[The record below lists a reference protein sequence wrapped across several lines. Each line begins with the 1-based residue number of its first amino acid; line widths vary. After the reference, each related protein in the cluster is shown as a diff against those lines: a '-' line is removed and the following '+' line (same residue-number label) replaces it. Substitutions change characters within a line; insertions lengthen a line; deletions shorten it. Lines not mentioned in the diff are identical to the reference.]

1 MYGTTTILYDTIS
14 DKHQTG
20 SFLQSIVMDVY
31 GLHIPDK
38 PLTNF
43 ELLDYAKQLNIPNF
57 RGVFMSD
64 ELPRKPWSVECG
76 IVNFNTSLET
86 GSHWVAYYKNKKE
99 RIAFDSYGQVVLAEL
114 RDYLKTEKEKNEE
127 VIQRNTDIVQK
138 SNTQVCGHLCLYVLK
153 SLSIGQTFREIL
165 DYLTT
170 RRTGGGGRGAGIQ
183 WTNNIAN
190 ELHKTAR
197 KNFLKRFVFVRHV
210 DDVWGADLV
219 ELQTLSRKNSGYRYI
234 LMVIDIFSKYG
245 WSVPLKTKT
254 GKEVAGALQKIFKE
268 NKSPAKLWV
277 DKGREF
283 YNKDV
288 SALLKKND
296 ILIYS
301 TNNDE
306 KCSVVERWN
315 RTIKTQLWR
324 YFSANGTHKYIDILQ
339 PLMDKYNS
347 TKHRS
352 IGMTPLDARK
362 SSNYQQVFKNLY
374 FKKVQS
380 RILKPKYKVGDKVRI
395 SKKKNIFE
403 KGFTVN
409 WSDKI
414 YTITEIL
421 KTLPPTYKIKDDREE
436 IKGTFY
442 EQELQKTSEDTFRIE
457 KVLRW
462 KKQNDGGE
470 RLARVKWVGY
480 DSSYNSWVPET
491 SITNYGD
498 H

>member
-1 MYGTTTILYDTIS
+1 MN
-14 DKHQTG
+14 
-20 SFLQSIVMDVY
+20 VY

-38 PLTNF
+38 SLSNF
-43 ELLDYAKQLNIPNF
+43 ELLDYVKQLNIPNF
-57 RGVFMSD
+57 RGVFMRD
-64 ELPRKPWSVECG
+64 ELPKKPWINECG
-76 IVNFNTSLET
+76 IVNFNTSLEP
-86 GSHWVAYYKNKKE
+86 GSHWVAYYKNGTQ
-99 RIAFDSYGQVVLAEL
+99 RIAFDSYGQVILKEIC
-114 RDYLKTEKEKNEE
+114 DYLKTNKEKNHA
-127 VIQRNTDIVQK
+127 VIQRNTDVIQK
-138 SNTQVCGHLCLYVLK
+138 FNTQICGHLCLYVLK
-153 SLSIGQTFREIL
+153 SLSMGKTFREIL
-165 DYLTT
+165 NSLTMT
-170 RRTGGGGRGAGIQ
+170 IGAGIQ
-183 WTNNIAN
+183 WTNNMAN
-190 ELHKTAR
+190 ELHKPVR
-197 KNFLKRFVFVRHV
+197 KKFLKRFVFVRHV
-210 DDVWGADLV
+210 DDIWGADLV
-219 ELQTLSRKNSGYRYI
+219 ELPTLSKKNSGFRYI
-234 LMVIDIFSKYG
+234 LMVIDVFSKYG
-245 WSVPLKTKT
+245 WGVPLKTKT
-254 GKEVAGALQKIFKE
+254 GKEVASALRTIFKE
-268 NKSPAKLWV
+268 DKPTKLWV

-288 SALLKKND
+288 SELLKKNN
-296 ILIYS
+296 IEIYS

-324 YFSANGTHKYIDILQ
+324 YFSANGTQKYTDILQ
-339 PLMDKYNS
+339 PLIDKYNA

-352 IGMTPLDARK
+352 IGMTPTDARK
-362 SSNYQQVFKNLY
+362 PSNYQQVFKNLY
-374 FKKVQS
+374 LKKVQA
-380 RILKPKYKVGDKVRI
+380 RNKQPKYKVGDKVRI
-395 SKKKNIFE
+395 SVKKDIFE
-403 KGFTVN
+403 KGFTIN

-462 KKQNDGGE
+462 KKQKDGT
-470 RLARVKWVGY
+470 RIARVKWKGY

>member
-1 MYGTTTILYDTIS
+1 MN
-14 DKHQTG
+14 
-20 SFLQSIVMDVY
+20 VY

-38 PLTNF
+38 SLSNF
-43 ELLDYAKQLNIPNF
+43 ELLDYVKQLNIPNF
-57 RGVFMSD
+57 RGVFMRD
-64 ELPRKPWSVECG
+64 ELPKKPWINECG
-76 IVNFNTSLET
+76 IVNFNTSLEP
-86 GSHWVAYYKNKKE
+86 GSHWVAYYKNGTQ
-99 RIAFDSYGQVVLAEL
+99 RIAFDSYGQAILKEIC
-114 RDYLKTEKEKNEE
+114 DYLKTNKEKNHA
-127 VIQRNTDIVQK
+127 VIQRNTDVIQK
-138 SNTQVCGHLCLYVLK
+138 FNTQICGHLCLYVLK
-153 SLSIGQTFREIL
+153 SLSMGKTFREIL
-165 DYLTT
+165 NSLTMT
-170 RRTGGGGRGAGIQ
+170 IGAGIQ
-183 WTNNIAN
+183 WTNNMAN
-190 ELHKTAR
+190 ELHKPVR
-197 KNFLKRFVFVRHV
+197 KKFLKRFVFVRHV
-210 DDVWGADLV
+210 DDIWGADLV
-219 ELQTLSRKNSGYRYI
+219 ELPTLSKKNSGFRYI
-234 LMVIDIFSKYG
+234 LMVIDVFSKYG
-245 WSVPLKTKT
+245 WGVPLKTKT
-254 GKEVAGALQKIFKE
+254 GKEVASALRTIFKE
-268 NKSPAKLWV
+268 DKPTKLWV

-288 SALLKKND
+288 SELLKKNN
-296 ILIYS
+296 IEIYS

-324 YFSANGTHKYIDILQ
+324 YFSANGTQKYTDILQ
-339 PLMDKYNS
+339 PLIDKYNG

-352 IGMTPLDARK
+352 IGMTPTDARK
-362 SSNYQQVFKNLY
+362 PSNYQQVFKNLY
-374 FKKVQS
+374 LKKVQA
-380 RILKPKYKVGDKVRI
+380 RNKQPKYKVGDKVRI
-395 SKKKNIFE
+395 SVKKDIFE
-403 KGFTVN
+403 KGFTIN

-462 KKQNDGGE
+462 KKQKDGT
-470 RLARVKWVGY
+470 RIARVKWKGY